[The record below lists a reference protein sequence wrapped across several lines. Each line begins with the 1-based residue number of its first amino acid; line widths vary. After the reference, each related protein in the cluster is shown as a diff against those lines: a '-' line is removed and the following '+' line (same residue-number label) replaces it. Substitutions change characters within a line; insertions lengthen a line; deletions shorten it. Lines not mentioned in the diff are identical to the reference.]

1 MFIPD
6 AKTLQN
12 DHVKQKRD
20 DDTYNLVLQ
29 RCIEKIIYVNKM
41 TEKTYTIFEVP
52 MFILGK
58 PLYNVTQCV
67 MYIIE
72 RLSQKNY
79 ATKFLE
85 PNYLH
90 IDWSVKKN
98 FNNNSQYIKKLL
110 EKYPGTTIDFVY
122 K

>member
-1 MFIPD
+1 
-6 AKTLQN
+6 
-12 DHVKQKRD
+12 
-20 DDTYNLVLQ
+20 
-29 RCIEKIIYVNKM
+29 
-41 TEKTYTIFEVP
+41 
-52 MFILGK
+52 
-58 PLYNVTQCV
+58 V

-90 IDWSVKKN
+90 IDWGVKKN

>member
-52 MFILGK
+52 MFILA
-58 PLYNVTQCV
+58 NH
-67 MYIIE
+67 YI
-72 RLSQKNY
+72 
-79 ATKFLE
+79 T
-85 PNYLH
+85 
-90 IDWSVKKN
+90 
-98 FNNNSQYIKKLL
+98 
-110 EKYPGTTIDFVY
+110 
-122 K
+122 